1 MKRLIYFAVAC
12 LAIVSCKEAP
22 KDYVTFSGKIT
33 NKNSDSLVVANPK
46 TGKKKVIKV
55 DETGAFSDTLKV
67 ETGLHVIFDG
77 TEQTMAFL
85 KNGNEINLTLDT
97 KEFDETVV
105 FTGKGSDESN
115 FLAKSSLIEEELM
128 KSDDLFKLP
137 KEEFNAKLKSY
148 EESFQKRL
156 AEKVLDT
163 TFVASQKQRA
173 EGIKNYIS
181 RYYEQVAYI
190 NKNLAKGLAS
200 PKFVNYE
207 NHKGGTTSLDD
218 LKGKYVFIDVW
229 ATWCQPCKNE
239 IPHLKKVEEKFHGK
253 NIEFVGISI
262 DQAKDHDAW
271 KNMVSDKELAGTQLF
286 ADNNWNSEF
295 VKSYKINGIPRF
307 ILIDPEGNIVNAQAP
322 RPSDAKLVEVLESL
336 NI

>member
-1 MKRLIYFAVAC
+1 MKRLIYMAVAC
-12 LAIVSCKEAP
+12 LAIVSCKEQP
-22 KDYVTFSGKIT
+22 KDYVTFTGKIT

-46 TGKKKVIKV
+46 TGAKKIIKV
-55 DETGAFSDTLKV
+55 DETGTFSDTLKV

-77 TEQTMAFL
+77 KEQTTAFL
-85 KNGNEINLTLDT
+85 KNGSELNLTLDT

-105 FTGKGSDESN
+105 YTGKGADESN
-115 FLAKSSLIEEELM
+115 FLVKSSLIEEELL
-128 KSDDLFKLP
+128 KSGAIFQLP
-137 KEEFNAKLKSY
+137 KEEFEAKLKSY
-148 EESFQKRL
+148 EESFEKRL
-156 AEKVLDT
+156 IEKTLDT
-163 TFVASQKQRA
+163 SFVATQKGRVT
-173 EGIKNYIS
+173 GLKNYAS

-200 PKFVNYE
+200 PKFVNFE

-239 IPHLKKVEEKFHGK
+239 IPYLKKVEEKFHGK

-262 DQAKDHDAW
+262 DQAKDHETW
-271 KNMVSDKELAGTQLF
+271 KNMVSEKDLAGTQLF

-307 ILIDPEGNIVNAQAP
+307 ILIDPQGNIINAQAP

-336 NI
+336 SI